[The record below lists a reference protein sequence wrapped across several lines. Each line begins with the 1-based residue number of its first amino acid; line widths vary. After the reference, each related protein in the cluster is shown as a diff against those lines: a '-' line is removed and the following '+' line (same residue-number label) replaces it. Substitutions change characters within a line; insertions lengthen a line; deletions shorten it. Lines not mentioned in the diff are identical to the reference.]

1 MKEGAIYLKM
11 EHVAL
16 NVSDPLAMAAW
27 YTKHLGFE
35 IARRV
40 TTPPY
45 THFLKD
51 SGGTMMIEIYHNP
64 PDQVPSY
71 LKMHPLLLHLAFA
84 SANPEADK
92 LRLLEAGATWVQDEH
107 LPDGSQLIMMRDPW
121 GLAIQLCKRGK
132 PLLLSKE

>member
-1 MKEGAIYLKM
+1 
-11 EHVAL
+11 
-16 NVSDPLAMAAW
+16 
-27 YTKHLGFE
+27 
-35 IARRV
+35 
-40 TTPPY
+40 
-45 THFLKD
+45 
-51 SGGTMMIEIYHNP
+51 
-64 PDQVPSY
+64 
-71 LKMHPLLLHLAFA
+71 MHPLLLHLAFA

>member
-1 MKEGAIYLKM
+1 MKM

-16 NVSDPLAMAAW
+16 NVSDPVEMAAW

-35 IARRV
+35 IGRSM

-51 SGGTMMIEIYHNP
+51 SGGTIMIEIYHNP
-64 PDQVPSY
+64 PDQVPFYS
-71 LKMHPLLLHLAFA
+71 KMHPLLLHLAFV

-107 LPDGSQLIMMRDPW
+107 LPDGSYLVMMRDPW
-121 GLAIQLCKRGK
+121 GLAIQFCKRGK
-132 PLLLSKE
+132 PMLPSKE